1 MEKNKVSFRQSM
13 ETADA
18 VKMLQDLVKSVKAG
32 KIVVE
37 QGDAFVSM
45 DPAEKVD
52 VEIEAK
58 QKKGKGELSIE
69 LSWREASPA
78 EEEASLK
85 ISATEPETAEAAAT
99 EGSEGAKSTTK

>member
-18 VKMLQDLVKSVKAG
+18 VKMLQDLVNSVKAG

-69 LSWREASPA
+69 LSWRDARPA

-85 ISATEPETAEAAAT
+85 ISATEPETPEATAT
-99 EGSEGAKSTTK
+99 EGSEGAKSAAR